1 MKKILVLFLCFC
13 ALSCNDKDEDIHQL
27 NSPWADEYQWLEKIM
42 IKAEKGGFKDA
53 NGKPATVQIYALE
66 LENEHYF
73 FLNYGRSG
81 GLMYEETRDNKGNII
96 EKLDPELPPGPYE
109 RIYPVY

>member
-13 ALSCNDKDEDIHQL
+13 ALSCNDKDGDIQL
-27 NSPWADEYQWLEKIM
+27 DSPWADEYPWLEKIM

-53 NGKPATVQIYALE
+53 NGKRAMVQIYVLE

-73 FLNYGRSG
+73 LFNYGRSG
-81 GLMYEETRDNKGNII
+81 GLMYEEIRDCKGNVTDGIGLDYWNEQP
-96 EKLDPELPPGPYE
+96 EK
-109 RIYPVY
+109 IYPVY